1 VRAATVAHQVPRAR
15 KALAGVRGDVLV
27 LSKLHPPAGRPGS
40 VVRRDL
46 LVRLDD
52 SVSAKLVLVAAPAGW
67 GKTSL
72 LRDWCSADEASR
84 TAWLSVD
91 QDDND
96 PVRFW
101 AHVVAAIATVSPGVG
116 EASLQVLTAPGAKD
130 AEGVLTPLINDL
142 APLAAPVTLILDDYH
157 LISNPKLLEC
167 VEYLVDHLPPS
178 LRLVVS
184 ARSDPILPLAR
195 LRARGEMTE
204 IRAEA
209 LSFSDAEA
217 AELLNG
223 TLGLDLAPA
232 DIDAL
237 QRRTEGWAA
246 GLYLAG
252 LSLRG
257 RPEPSVLVR
266 AFAGDDRQIVDYLVA
281 EVLDALPADVRSF
294 MMRTS
299 VLSRMCGPLCDAVTA
314 SGGSGRIL
322 EGLERSNQF
331 VVPLDANRQWYRY
344 HQLFAELLRHELD
357 QAEPG
362 HAPVL
367 HSRASAWHRQHG
379 SIAEA
384 IGHAISA
391 GELADARELIARH
404 WNAYINE
411 GLAETVEAWLN
422 RLPPAMVTED
432 ARMCLVMG
440 WISRH
445 LGRLGEVEPWLEAA
459 EAATPKGPLTEGSA
473 SIESCACM
481 LRAGYRHMIGDLAG
495 AESASRQAAALEA
508 AGTPQWQAVASA
520 TLGASLCWQGKD
532 SEART
537 FLRRVAG
544 PIPPPA
550 NNFASLWAQGCLA
563 AIATRNGDPET
574 AEDHVQRAMDMA
586 ARHGLGEYWVA
597 ATALLTSAELL
608 ECHGHLAD
616 AEAAARSGLRLAERG
631 QARLET
637 AYAELCLAGLAA
649 RAGSSEDARARVSA
663 ARRIITACAD
673 PGVVLTELLAGTADC
688 VGRPPP
694 PDGPRPLEP
703 SEPLSQR
710 EDEILRWLN
719 SQLSLREIAS
729 ELYVSYDTVKTHTRH
744 IYRKLGVSTRQQA
757 VTRARTSNARL
768 VHGSSWMHRAG
779 PHWGP
784 AAPAPRQSATVT
796 TSCFACRHVLPSC
809 GRRLGPSGTAPR
821 SPTPGQGCA
830 PGPGCRRGVTDR
842 GSRRPGPFDLRQA
855 QWSSPRTPNRDAPS
869 AAHER

>member
-1 VRAATVAHQVPRAR
+1 M
-15 KALAGVRGDVLV
+15 RGHVVLS
-27 LSKLHPPAGRPGS
+27 SKLHPPQGRSGS
-40 VVRRDL
+40 VARGDL
-46 LVRLDD
+46 LIRLEE
-52 SVSAKLVLVAAPAGW
+52 SVSAKLVLIAAPAGW

-72 LRDWCSADEASR
+72 LRDWCSAGESSR
-84 TAWLSVD
+84 IAWLSID

-101 AHVVAAIATVSPGVG
+101 AHVIAAIATVSPRIGQ
-116 EASLQVLTAPGAKD
+116 ASLQVLTAPGAKD
-130 AEGVLTPLINDL
+130 ADGVLTPLINDL
-142 APLAAPVTLILDDYH
+142 EHLAAPMTLVLDDLH
-157 LISNPKLLEC
+157 LISNPSLLEC
-167 VEYLVDHLPPS
+167 VEYLVEHLPPA
-178 LRLVVS
+178 LHLVVS
-184 ARSDPILPLAR
+184 ARSDPVLPLAR

-204 IRAEA
+204 IRADA
-209 LSFSDAEA
+209 LRFTDAEA

-223 TLGLDLAPA
+223 TLGLGLAPA

-257 RPEPSVLVR
+257 RPDPSLLVR
-266 AFAGDDRQIVDYLVA
+266 AFAGDDRQIADYLVA
-281 EVLDALPADVRSF
+281 EVLDALPADIRSF

-299 VLSRMCGPLCDAVTA
+299 ILDRMCGPLCDAVTA
-314 SGGSGRIL
+314 SGGSWRIL
-322 EGLERSNQF
+322 EGLERTNQF
-331 VVPLDANRQWYRY
+331 VVPLDASRQWYRY

-357 QAEPG
+357 RTEPG
-362 HAPVL
+362 LAPLL
-367 HSRASAWHRQHG
+367 HRRASAWHRQHG

-391 GELADARELIARH
+391 GDLADARELIAAH

-422 RLPPAMVTED
+422 RLPSATVTDD

-445 LGRLGEVEPWLEAA
+445 LGRLDEVEPWLEAA
-459 EAATPKGPLTEGSA
+459 EAATARGPLSGGST

-481 LRAGYRHMIGDLAG
+481 LRAGYHHMIGDLTG
-495 AESASRQAAALEA
+495 AETASRRAVALEA
-508 AGTPQWQAVASA
+508 AGTPLWQAVASA
-520 TLGASLCWQGKD
+520 TLGASLYWQGKD

-537 FLRRVAG
+537 ILQQVAG

-550 NNFASLWAQGCLA
+550 NNLASLWAQGCLA
-563 AIATRNGDPET
+563 AIAAGSDDSEV
-574 AEDHVQRAMDMA
+574 AEYHVQKALDLA

-608 ECHGHLAD
+608 ERRGRRAD

-637 AYAELCLAGLAA
+637 ARAQFCLARLEA
-649 RAGSSEDARARVSA
+649 RAGSDDEARARVGA
-663 ARRIITACAD
+663 ARRIIAACAD
-673 PGVVLTELLAGTADC
+673 PGAVLTELLAGAPGGI
-688 VGRPPP
+688 GRNGSPS
-694 PDGPRPLEP
+694 GPRPQEHT
-703 SEPLSQR
+703 EPLSER
-710 EDEILRWLN
+710 EDEILRWLH

-757 VTRARTSNARL
+757 VARARSD
-768 VHGSSWMHRAG
+768 SAG
-779 PHWGP
+779 
-784 AAPAPRQSATVT
+784 
-796 TSCFACRHVLPSC
+796 
-809 GRRLGPSGTAPR
+809 
-821 SPTPGQGCA
+821 
-830 PGPGCRRGVTDR
+830 
-842 GSRRPGPFDLRQA
+842 
-855 QWSSPRTPNRDAPS
+855 
-869 AAHER
+869 